1 MEADETF
8 VDLGLAEAVAPL
20 TPLSIQLPPLE
31 QIPAG
36 VWAWP
41 QGVNERDRVRTQLRA
56 MVGILPE
63 ASDARR
69 VRLATLAC
77 LQPSLLDAFLS
88 DGDRQ
93 EWQRIVAHSS
103 GVTQL
108 VPPTNAA
115 WGAAYNELVSSAV
128 LEVSSAGDTWGAGE
142 RLDRSTLTVEDPAV
156 GRALFAWSR
165 LQAVDLDQG
174 LTRVSANILPFIRE
188 DHLAA

>member
-1 MEADETF
+1 
-8 VDLGLAEAVAPL
+8 
-20 TPLSIQLPPLE
+20 
-31 QIPAG
+31 
-36 VWAWP
+36 
-41 QGVNERDRVRTQLRA
+41 

-93 EWQRIVAHSS
+93 EWQRIVAHPS

-128 LEVSSAGDTWGAGE
+128 LEVSSAGDAWGAGE
-142 RLDRSTLTVEDPAV
+142 RLDRSTLNVDDPAV

-174 LTRVSANILPFIRE
+174 LTRVSADILPFIRE
-188 DHLAA
+188 GRLAA